1 MKKSVWLKAMLG
13 ATLLTAVLLTSCGGG
28 GGGSSGGGSSSA
40 SAGFVLVSGGT
51 VTGGD
56 KFGLSGQTADY
67 YKGAF
72 VAGRTVTIA
81 SFYICDHEVTQK
93 EYEQY
98 CNYGGSQPSST
109 YGDGDNYPAYYVS
122 WYDALVYCNKR
133 SMAEG
138 LTPCYTINS
147 STNPSAWGN
156 VPTSSDNT
164 WNAAVCNFNANG
176 YRLPTEVEWEYAA
189 LGGVAGCAVADPT
202 DYAGTNDS
210 ASLGSYAWYS
220 SNSNSKTHEVRT
232 KSPNGLNLYDMSG
245 NVWEWCWD
253 WYGSISASTPSSGAS
268 SGSYRVRRG
277 GGWSNDASYCSVAC
291 RCSYYPAAAAA
302 VLASAWFAPLS
313 NPLSQKEIRKSSKGA
328 GGSRDRQNF
337 RKRDRA

>member
-1 MKKSVWLKAMLG
+1 MVSGGVLVACALS
-13 ATLLTAVLLTSCGGG
+13 LLLVSCGGG
-28 GGGSSGGGSSSA
+28 GGGGSDDGVASA
-40 SAGFVLVSGGT
+40 SPGFVFVSGST

-56 KFGLSGQTADY
+56 KFSNNGYT
-67 YKGAF
+67 GAF
-72 VAGRTVTIA
+72 ISGRNVTIA

-164 WNAAVCNFNANG
+164 WNAASCNFNANG

-210 ASLGSYAWYS
+210 ASLGNYAWYS

-232 KSPNGLNLYDMSG
+232 KSSNGLNLYDMSG
-245 NVWEWCWD
+245 NVCEWCWD
-253 WYGSISASTPSSGAS
+253 WYGSISVSTPSSGAS
-268 SGSYRVRRG
+268 SGSRRVYRG
-277 GGWSNDASYCSVAC
+277 GCWDDDVPICSVAY
-291 RCSYYPAAAAA
+291 RSYRYPYYRSYGFGFR
-302 VLASAWFAPLS
+302 VVRSA
-313 NPLSQKEIRKSSKGA
+313 R
-328 GGSRDRQNF
+328 
-337 RKRDRA
+337 

>member
-1 MKKSVWLKAMLG
+1 MVSGGGVLVACALS
-13 ATLLTAVLLTSCGGG
+13 LLLVSCGGG
-28 GGGSSGGGSSSA
+28 GSDDGIASA
-40 SAGFVLVSGGT
+40 SSGFVLVSGGT

-56 KFGLSGQTADY
+56 KFSNNGY
-67 YKGAF
+67 RGAF
-72 VAGRTVTIA
+72 INGRNVTIA

-98 CNYGGSQPSST
+98 CDYGGSQPSST

-220 SNSNSKTHEVRT
+220 TNSNSKTHEVRT

-253 WYGSISASTPSSGAS
+253 WYGSISASTLSTGAS
-268 SGSYRVRRG
+268 SGSNRVLRG
-277 GGWSNDASYCSVAC
+277 GCWDRDCGAPRCSVAC
-291 RCSYYPAAAAA
+291 RDGYNSYGRR
-302 VLASAWFAPLS
+302 SG
-313 NPLSQKEIRKSSKGA
+313 IG
-328 GGSRDRQNF
+328 F
-337 RKRDRA
+337 RVVRTAD

>member
-1 MKKSVWLKAMLG
+1 M
-13 ATLLTAVLLTSCGGG
+13 
-28 GGGSSGGGSSSA
+28 
-40 SAGFVLVSGGT
+40 VSGGT

-56 KFGLSGQTADY
+56 KFSNNGWTDAFISG
-67 YKGAF
+67 
-72 VAGRTVTIA
+72 RNVTIA

-210 ASLGSYAWYS
+210 ASLGNYAWYS

-232 KSPNGLNLYDMSG
+232 KSSNGLNLYDMSG
-245 NVWEWCWD
+245 NVCEWCWD
-253 WYGSISASTPSSGAS
+253 WYGSISVSTPSSGAS
-268 SGSYRVRRG
+268 SGSRRVYRG
-277 GGWSNDASYCSVAC
+277 GCWDDDVPICSVAY
-291 RCSYYPAAAAA
+291 RSYRYPYYRSYGFGFR
-302 VLASAWFAPLS
+302 VVRSA
-313 NPLSQKEIRKSSKGA
+313 R
-328 GGSRDRQNF
+328 
-337 RKRDRA
+337 